1 MRYLPQFNSQLR
13 NRTNRDNKVLLHM
26 QRKTSLQQVF
36 NLGKGICWILQAG
49 ELIEVAMHGRAM
61 SSSGHR

>member
-1 MRYLPQFNSQLR
+1 
-13 NRTNRDNKVLLHM
+13 M